1 MNDIQRSERRMYH
14 LGAAYETLERLMFTS
29 ADEETGEVNTDIVQA
44 LSAIQGEAT
53 DVAVGAGTVYR
64 EALAEIAKVK
74 AEEERLYSMRK
85 AMEAKT
91 AALKRA
97 IDGFCRKTGIERVD
111 GIGAKI
117 SYKKNPP
124 SVVIDNEADI
134 PEEYWRIKREVD
146 KKAVKDALQAGKPI
160 DGAHLEQ
167 MTSIQIK

>member
-14 LGAAYETLERLMFTS
+14 LGTAYDTLERLLFES
-29 ADEETGEVNTDIVQA
+29 ADAETGEVDGEIVKA

-53 DVAVGAGTVYR
+53 DVAVGAGTLYR
-64 EALAEIAKVK
+64 EAIAEIAKYK
-74 AEEERLYSMRK
+74 AEEERLYAIRK
-85 AMEAKT
+85 AMESKT
-91 AALKRA
+91 ETLKRA
-97 IDGFCRKTGIERVD
+97 IDGFCRRTGIERVD
-111 GIGAKI
+111 GIGARI

-146 KKAVKDALQAGKPI
+146 KKAVKEALQAGKPI
-160 DGAHLEQ
+160 EGAHLEQ